1 MSIAAQNAA
10 IDRALDRRNPGT
22 LATFSVET
30 IGYRFEPV
38 RSESLWRG
46 ERTVERRVV
55 VTAITVTRRLP

>member
-1 MSIAAQNAA
+1 MSVAAQNASLDRI
-10 IDRALDRRNPGT
+10 IDRNPPGT
-22 LATFSVET
+22 IATFSVET

-55 VTAITVTRRLP
+55 VTAITRSARLP